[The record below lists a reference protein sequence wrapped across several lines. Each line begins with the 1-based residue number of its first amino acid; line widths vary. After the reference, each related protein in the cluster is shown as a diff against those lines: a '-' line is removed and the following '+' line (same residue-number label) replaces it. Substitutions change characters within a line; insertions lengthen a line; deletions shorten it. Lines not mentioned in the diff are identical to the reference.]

1 MTCCSRRSP
10 HGDSAVA
17 VGFNVHLLLLAVIS
31 ADSSN
36 AYENKTSSVRMSP
49 ATNEAVSISCCG
61 CGWKFDACK
70 VSVIESSSEFLESR
84 GSRNFPVNV

>member
-17 VGFNVHLLLLAVIS
+17 VGFKVHLLLLAVIS

-36 AYENKTSSVRMSP
+36 AYENKTSSVRMTP
-49 ATNEAVSISCCG
+49 ATNEAVSISC

-70 VSVIESSSEFLESR
+70 VSVIESSLEFLESR
-84 GSRNFPVNV
+84 GSRNFPVSV